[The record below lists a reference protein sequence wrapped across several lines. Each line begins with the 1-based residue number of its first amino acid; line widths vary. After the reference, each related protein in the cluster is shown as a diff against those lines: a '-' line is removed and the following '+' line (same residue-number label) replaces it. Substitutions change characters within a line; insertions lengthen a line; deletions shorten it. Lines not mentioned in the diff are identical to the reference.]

1 MDIHALPGAGPCR
14 FAEAS
19 RAPGPHSR
27 VATQPVERRGS
38 PRDGRRWPDL
48 APSVHMPTGSSIQ
61 LIRLLG
67 IRIGVSTSW
76 FFVLF
81 LFIWLLSE
89 RFQAELIGT
98 DTEAYV
104 LAVAAALL
112 FFASVVLHELGHAVA
127 ARRSGIQ
134 VTGIDLWFFGGVAKM
149 SRDSRSPGE
158 ELWVA
163 IAGPIVTAAIV
174 AVCVGLG
181 MALEGRDFAD
191 AALLEPRASASP
203 AIVLLAFLA
212 SINVA
217 LLIFNLIPA
226 FPLDGGRIARAAA
239 WKVTGDKT
247 RATRFSGRTGV
258 GFAYLLGG
266 FGVFLMLRGEVFNGI
281 WLGVLALFLG
291 QAARTAVVQSDID
304 ERLEGVTVSDVMDPD
319 PLALDA
325 DMPLID
331 ASDRVFAG
339 QGWPWVAI
347 TESDGR
353 LAGVLHRED
362 AERALGEGRPTLPVR
377 DLVAEQDGRFQIGVD
392 EPLEAL
398 LGAEALRQLGAVLAV
413 DRDGVLRGVVT
424 IDRVR
429 RALTPKWG

>member
-1 MDIHALPGAGPCR
+1 
-14 FAEAS
+14 
-19 RAPGPHSR
+19 
-27 VATQPVERRGS
+27 
-38 PRDGRRWPDL
+38 
-48 APSVHMPTGSSIQ
+48 MPTGSSIQ
-61 LIRLLG
+61 LIRLFG

-76 FFVLF
+76 FLVLF

-89 RFQAELIGT
+89 RFQTELIGT
-98 DTEAYV
+98 DTEAYL

-112 FFASVVLHELGHAVA
+112 FFASVVLHELGHAGA
-127 ARRSGIQ
+127 ARQSGIQ

-149 SRDSRSPGE
+149 SRDSRTPRE

-163 IAGPIVTAAIV
+163 IAGPLVTVAIV

-181 MALEGRDFAD
+181 MALEGSAFAD
-191 AALLEPRASASP
+191 AALLEPRASESP

-247 RATRFSGRTGV
+247 KATRFSGRAGV
-258 GFAYLLGG
+258 GFAYVLGG
-266 FGVFLMLRGEVFNGI
+266 FGLYLILRDEVFNGI
-281 WLGVLALFLG
+281 WLGILALFLG
-291 QAARTAVVQSDID
+291 QAARSAVVQSAID
-304 ERLEGVTVSDVMDPD
+304 ERLEGITVSDVMDPD
-319 PLALDA
+319 PLTVSAET
-325 DMPLID
+325 PLIE
-331 ASDRVFAG
+331 AAERVFAQ
-339 QGWPWVAI
+339 QGWPWVAV
-347 TESDGR
+347 TEDDGR
-353 LAGVLHRED
+353 LVGVLHREQ
-362 AERALGEGRPTLPVR
+362 AEQALAEGRPALPVR
-377 DLVAEQDGRFQIGVD
+377 DLAAAHGDRYRIGVD

-398 LGAEALRQLGAVLAV
+398 LGTDALRQLGAVFAV

>member
-1 MDIHALPGAGPCR
+1 M
-14 FAEAS
+14 
-19 RAPGPHSR
+19 
-27 VATQPVERRGS
+27 PV
-38 PRDGRRWPDL
+38 
-48 APSVHMPTGSSIQ
+48 GSSIQ
-61 LIRLLG
+61 LVRLFG

-89 RFQAELIGT
+89 RFQAELVGT
-98 DTEAYV
+98 DTEAYL

-127 ARRSGIQ
+127 ARSCGVQ

-163 IAGPIVTAAIV
+163 IAGPLVTVAIV
-174 AVCVGLG
+174 GVCVGLG
-181 MALEGRDFAD
+181 MALEGSAFAD
-191 AALLEPRASASP
+191 AALLEPRASESA

-239 WKVTGDKT
+239 WKVTRDKT
-247 RATRFSGRTGV
+247 KATRFSGRTGV

-266 FGVFLMLRGEVFNGI
+266 FGLYLMLRGDVFNGV
-281 WLGVLALFLG
+281 WLAVLALFLG
-291 QAARTAVVQSDID
+291 QAARSAVVQSDID
-304 ERLEGVTVSDVMDPD
+304 ERLEGVTVSDVMDPH
-319 PLALDA
+319 PLTLPA
-325 DMPLID
+325 DTPLME
-331 ASDRVFAG
+331 AVDRVFAG
-339 QGWPWVAI
+339 AGWPWVAV
-347 TESDGR
+347 TEDDGR
-353 LAGVLHRED
+353 LVGVLHRAE
-362 AERALGEGRPTLPVR
+362 AERALADGRPALPVR
-377 DLVAEQDGRFQIGVD
+377 DVADGQAETYRIGVD

-398 LGAEALRQLGAVLAV
+398 LGAEALRQLGAVFAV
-413 DRDGVLRGVVT
+413 DADGVLRGVVT

>member
-1 MDIHALPGAGPCR
+1 M
-14 FAEAS
+14 
-19 RAPGPHSR
+19 
-27 VATQPVERRGS
+27 PV
-38 PRDGRRWPDL
+38 GR
-48 APSVHMPTGSSIQ
+48 SIQ
-61 LIRLLG
+61 LVRLFG

-89 RFQAELIGT
+89 RFQSELIGT
-98 DTEAYV
+98 DTEAYL

-127 ARRSGIQ
+127 ARTCGIQ

-163 IAGPIVTAAIV
+163 IAGPLVTVAIV
-174 AVCVGLG
+174 VLCVGLG
-181 MALEGRDFAD
+181 VVLEGGAFAD
-191 AALLEPRASASP
+191 AALLEPRASESA
-203 AIVLLAFLA
+203 ALVLLAFLA

-266 FGVFLMLRGEVFNGI
+266 FALFLVLRGEVFNGV
-281 WLGVLALFLG
+281 WLGMLALFLG
-291 QAARTAVVQSDID
+291 QAARSAVVQSDLD

-319 PLALDA
+319 PLTLPA
-325 DMPLID
+325 DTTLLE
-331 ASDRVFAG
+331 ASDRVFGA
-339 QGWPWVAI
+339 QGWPWIAV
-347 TESDGR
+347 TEDDGR
-353 LAGVLHRED
+353 LVGVLRREQAD
-362 AERALGEGRPTLPVR
+362 QALAEGRPALPVR
-377 DLVAEQDGRFQIGVD
+377 DLVADHADRYRIGVD

-398 LGAEALRQLGAVLAV
+398 LGTDALRQLGAVFAV
-413 DRDGVLRGVVT
+413 DGDGILRGVVT
-424 IDRVR
+424 VDRVR